1 MSGLFRK
8 FIGIVLFLTICAV
21 QPMAIAA
28 DPAADKADIE
38 AKLKEAMA
46 ALEADKANYAETSEK
61 LQAIEAKLAERKKRE
76 EQIKAEMMQLCEEQ
90 DKLKPGSKA
99 ACVEKLNN

>member
-1 MSGLFRK
+1 MLFRK
-8 FIGIVLFLTICAV
+8 LTGVVLVLTLSAV
-21 QPMAIAA
+21 HPLVMAA
-28 DPAADKADIE
+28 DPAAEKAALE
-38 AKLKEAMA
+38 EKLKAAIA

-90 DKLKPGSKA
+90 EKLNPGAKA
-99 ACVEKLNN
+99 ECVEKLNN